1 MSHQKDPS
9 SSPGGRLRQLLATGK
24 TVVCPGVYDGF
35 SARMALAAGFECLYM
50 TGAGVSMSRIGMA
63 DLGLATQ
70 TEMVDAAGMIA
81 NIDPKTPLIAD
92 AECVLD
98 NSIPLTGLLRGHHT
112 LWPLKASLKT

>member
-1 MSHQKDPS
+1 MSHQRELG
-9 SSPGGRLRQLLATGK
+9 SSPGGRLRRLLATGK
-24 TVVCPGVYDGF
+24 TLLCPGVYDGF

-70 TEMVDAAGMIA
+70 TEMVDTAGMIA

-92 AECVLD
+92 AEYAL
-98 NSIPLTGLLRGHHT
+98 NFSIPLISLLGGRYPSI
-112 LWPLKASLKT
+112 PLQLS

>member
-1 MSHQKDPS
+1 MSRQQDVS

-24 TVVCPGVYDGF
+24 TIICPGVYDGL
-35 SARMALAAGFECLYM
+35 SARMALAAGFDCLYM

-81 NIDPKTPLIAD
+81 NIDPMVPLIAD
-92 AECVLD
+92 AEYVLIILL
-98 NSIPLTGLLRGHHT
+98 STFFGLFA
-112 LWPLKASLKT
+112 P

>member
-1 MSHQKDPS
+1 
-9 SSPGGRLRQLLATGK
+9 
-24 TVVCPGVYDGF
+24 
-35 SARMALAAGFECLYM
+35 MALAAGFDCLYM

-70 TEMVDAAGMIA
+70 TEMVDTAGMIA

-98 NSIPLTGLLRGHHT
+98 NSISLTSIFKGRR
-112 LWPLKASLKT
+112 PCRP